1 MTVSIHR
8 NRSCIRGH
16 SKYKRSRL
24 IHRIPVEPEQ
34 EGGTKE
40 LISENQTP
48 KNSRVSWNQK
58 KYALRTLWLLYIFI
72 PFPWRKQQKASKV
85 FPSQNKVYSVSA
97 PATSLPV
104 NSAGN
109 SSIDDSKLLTMTVS
123 MHRNRSCIQGHSKY
137 KRSRLIHR
145 IPVEP
150 EQEGG
155 TKELIS
161 ENQTPKNSR
170 VSWNQKKYA
179 LRTLWLLYI
188 FIPFPWRKQQ
198 KASKVFPSQ
207 NKVSP
212 CRDLTTG
219 LLPMHI
225 YTLCVLIPTVLKRRR
240 PRCAMLFDGLY
251 QPCTEKR
258 RRH

>member
-1 MTVSIHR
+1 M
-8 NRSCIRGH
+8 
-16 SKYKRSRL
+16 
-24 IHRIPVEPEQ
+24 
-34 EGGTKE
+34 
-40 LISENQTP
+40 
-48 KNSRVSWNQK
+48 
-58 KYALRTLWLLYIFI
+58 
-72 PFPWRKQQKASKV
+72 

-161 ENQTPKNSR
+161 DSESDPEELTSVVESKKVCSEN
-170 VSWNQKKYA
+170 
-179 LRTLWLLYI
+179 
-188 FIPFPWRKQQ
+188 FM
-198 KASKVFPSQ
+198 ASI
-207 NKVSP
+207 
-212 CRDLTTG
+212 
-219 LLPMHI
+219 HI
-225 YTLCVLIPTVLKRRR
+225 YSISMAETAEGLKSVSKSKQGK
-240 PRCAMLFDGLY
+240 PV
-251 QPCTEKR
+251 P
-258 RRH
+258 

>member
-1 MTVSIHR
+1 ML
-8 NRSCIRGH
+8 C
-16 SKYKRSRL
+16 
-24 IHRIPVEPEQ
+24 E
-34 EGGTKE
+34 
-40 LISENQTP
+40 
-48 KNSRVSWNQK
+48 
-58 KYALRTLWLLYIFI
+58 TLWLLYTFI

-150 EQEGG
+150 EQERG

-161 ENQTPKNSR
+161 DSESDPEELTSAVESKKVCSVKLCGFYTHLFHFHGGNSR
-170 VSWNQKKYA
+170 RPQKCFQVKT
-179 LRTLWLLYI
+179 R
-188 FIPFPWRKQQ
+188 
-198 KASKVFPSQ
+198 
-207 NKVSP
+207 
-212 CRDLTTG
+212 
-219 LLPMHI
+219 
-225 YTLCVLIPTVLKRRR
+225 
-240 PRCAMLFDGLY
+240 
-251 QPCTEKR
+251 
-258 RRH
+258 